1 MIETPGPEA
10 GRLGASE
17 ISAITTMLR
26 DLPSDL
32 DDAARIDVIR
42 ALEVLKCAAEGA
54 QTVVTEQFDRSQRSL
69 AAARGEA
76 KERQGRGIAH
86 QIALARRESPHRGQ
100 RHVQLAR
107 TLASDL
113 PHTLAALRSGHT
125 TEWKATLVARETE
138 CLSADDR
145 RIVDAEIA
153 GDPARLEGMGVRE
166 LTAAVR
172 RRVCALDPLAVAA
185 KRSKAEADR
194 HVSVRPAPDTMSW
207 LTAHLPV
214 KQGVAV
220 FAALTQEA
228 DRLVGAGDGRSR
240 GQIMADTLVARV
252 LGSTVSTTG
261 GPDVSVKV
269 NVVIGVD
276 SLLGDSEEP
285 GDIPGH
291 GPIPA
296 DVVRRWVA
304 DGVAHDVAVELRR
317 LFADLHTGHLVRME
331 SLSGVFPRRLA
342 EFIGLRDLQCR
353 TRWCDAPIR
362 HVDHVTAKVDGG
374 LTSADNG
381 QGLCEACNYAKE
393 AIGWQ
398 AQPRPG
404 PGHVVETV
412 SPTGHRVRSS
422 APPAMSRRASPAE
435 SALRDLVWA
444 A

>member
-42 ALEVLKCAAEGA
+42 ALEVLKCAAEGV
-54 QTVVTEQFDRSQRSL
+54 QTVVTEQFDRSQRCV

-76 KERQGRGIAH
+76 KERQGRGVAH

-100 RHVQLAR
+100 RHVSLAR
-107 TLASDL
+107 TLASDF
-113 PHTLAALRSGHT
+113 PQTLAALRSGHT
-125 TEWKATLVARETE
+125 TEWKATLIVREAE

-145 RIVDAEIA
+145 RTVDAEIA
-153 GDPARLEGMGVRE
+153 GDPTRLEGMGVRE

-252 LGSTVSTTG
+252 LGSTASTTG
-261 GPDVSVKV
+261 APDVPVRV

-296 DVVRRWVA
+296 DVIRRWVA
-304 DGVAHDVAVELRR
+304 DGVAVELRR
-317 LFADLHTGHLVRME
+317 LFADPHTGHLVGME
-331 SLSGVFPRRLA
+331 SQSSDFPRRLA
-342 EFIGLRDLQCR
+342 EFVGLRDLQCR

-412 SPTGHRVRSS
+412 TPTGHRVRSS
-422 APPAMSRRASPAE
+422 APAAMNRTASPAE
-435 SALRDLVWA
+435 VALRDLVLA